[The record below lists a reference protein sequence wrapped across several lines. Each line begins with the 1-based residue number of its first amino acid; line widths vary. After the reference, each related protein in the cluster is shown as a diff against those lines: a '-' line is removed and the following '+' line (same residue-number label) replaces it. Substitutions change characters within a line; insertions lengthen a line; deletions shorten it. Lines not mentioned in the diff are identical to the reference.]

1 MYVVERRRRGLDGVE
16 CTCVAE
22 IMIITSQV
30 WGDLGVMARGY
41 PKASEEH
48 VIVVALYRVQGE
60 CAVFFGPPHRLFNA
74 CRSQCTLP
82 KERIDNIR

>member
-1 MYVVERRRRGLDGVE
+1 VGVLSIGFGRVP
-16 CTCVAE
+16 CDAE
-22 IMIITSQV
+22 IMIVTYERQMR
-30 WGDLGVMARGY
+30 DLGVMARGH

-74 CRSQCTLP
+74 CRSQCTLL

>member
-1 MYVVERRRRGLDGVE
+1 MVGVVSTVVDCVGRVPF
-16 CTCVAE
+16 VAE
-22 IMIITSQV
+22 IMTITSQV
-30 WGDLGVMARGY
+30 WGDLGVMTRGY

-74 CRSQCTLP
+74 CRSQCTLL

>member
-1 MYVVERRRRGLDGVE
+1 MGFGRVPCD
-16 CTCVAE
+16 AE
-22 IMIITSQV
+22 MMIVTYRV
-30 WGDLGVMARGY
+30 WGAMRDLGVMARGH

-74 CRSQCTLP
+74 CRSQCTLL